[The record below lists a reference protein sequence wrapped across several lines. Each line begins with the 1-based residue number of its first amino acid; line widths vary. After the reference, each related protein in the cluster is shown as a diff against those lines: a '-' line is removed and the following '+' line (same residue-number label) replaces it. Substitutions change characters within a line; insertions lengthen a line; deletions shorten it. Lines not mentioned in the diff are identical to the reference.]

1 MHSGR
6 PAAHRPTLPHLV
18 KHGLPARQ
26 HQRRVNH
33 HDIPNVLGRD
43 ALHFE
48 AQAARRQVGAVPGDG
63 RGVRDDTVG
72 GVVVG
77 DEGLGADHLGTVEVE
92 GPGDPGGGVD
102 ASVAVGDVDGGVGSV
117 VGPVEEGGEVGEGV
131 AGGED
136 LVACEGVVGAC
147 LGGGERED
155 ERGNEKGSEGFSTH
169 IEGFVCEVEYPPKN
183 QFLET
188 CWFVFFFFWS
198 WGFWGCSAFGNGN
211 EDGGFI
217 DWLLVRRRR
226 KEKGKCMRWDL

>member
-1 MHSGR
+1 MYTGR

-43 ALHFE
+43 ARHVK
-48 AQAARRQVGAVPGDG
+48 AQAARRQVGAVRVDG
-63 RGVRDDTVG
+63 RGVRGDTGG

-77 DEGLGADHLGTVEVE
+77 DEGLGAEHLGTVEVE

-102 ASVAVGDVDGGVGSV
+102 AGVAVGDVDGGVGGV

-136 LVACEGVVGAC
+136 LVACEGVAVGAC

-169 IEGFVCEVEYPPKN
+169 IEGFGCEVEYPQKKPVFGN
-183 QFLET
+183 LLVCVFLELGVLG
-188 CWFVFFFFWS
+188 VF
-198 WGFWGCSAFGNGN
+198 GFW
-211 EDGGFI
+211 E
-217 DWLLVRRRR
+217 W
-226 KEKGKCMRWDL
+226 K